1 VSSDAALMRKLTF
14 IGFVVALSLSVVV
27 MPGIASAKSTSWN
40 AQANSVCVVWLAKAQ
55 KLFATPVK
63 PSGLYKFAV
72 SARALESQELAV
84 LKKIPNPSAA
94 GTHALGVMRADIAE
108 VSSAISAADRGDS
121 ASFVRILKQYL
132 NDHRAKAAFA
142 AAGATQC
149 G

>member
-1 VSSDAALMRKLTF
+1 MRKLTF
-14 IGFVVALSLSVVV
+14 FGFIVALSLSAVVL
-27 MPGIASAKSTSWN
+27 PGVASAKTTGWN
-40 AQANSVCVVWLAKAQ
+40 SQANSVCTVWLAKAQ